1 MYNGSPGTTIVNGIH
16 ATPTYRSGHGWQSE
30 SGGQYQLQ
38 PGTPGADQGVAIPN
52 FNDGFLGAAP
62 DVGAAEGGAAAMKFG
77 IAASPG
83 SAVGGGPPLGAA
95 LAVSPS
101 SLDFG
106 PQSMRT
112 TSPPMRVTVTNTGL
126 LAVNV
131 TGVSISG
138 PFTQTND
145 CGGLAAGSSCAID
158 VVFSPPVAAGAAIT
172 TQVSSS
178 GALTIASND
187 PGSPRTVSL
196 TGVGE
201 KSLVSHYYR
210 SVLRRAP
217 DSGGRAFWNGE
228 ASRLLQLGIDLNEAW
243 FALAMTFYTSAEYR
257 AFNRDNDGFVTDLY
271 NTFFNRPPDAGGL
284 SYWSG
289 QLASGLPREVAL
301 AAFMFSAEFASFTQ
315 AIFGNT
321 SVRPEVNMVVDFY
334 RGLLAR
340 LPDSS
345 GFNYWLQRFRAAQCV
360 GASAVVNEV
369 DAISSAFVNGLEYN
383 QRSRDIPQFV
393 GDLYNAYLRRG
404 GDLAGVQ
411 YWVNQLATGARSRD
425 QVRQAFQ
432 SSPEFSNRVNAVA
445 SIGCAS

>member
-1 MYNGSPGTTIVNGIH
+1 
-16 ATPTYRSGHGWQSE
+16 
-30 SGGQYQLQ
+30 
-38 PGTPGADQGVAIPN
+38 
-52 FNDGFLGAAP
+52 
-62 DVGAAEGGAAAMKFG
+62 
-77 IAASPG
+77 
-83 SAVGGGPPLGAA
+83 
-95 LAVSPS
+95 
-101 SLDFG
+101 
-106 PQSMRT
+106 
-112 TSPPMRVTVTNTGL
+112 
-126 LAVNV
+126 
-131 TGVSISG
+131 
-138 PFTQTND
+138 
-145 CGGLAAGSSCAID
+145 
-158 VVFSPPVAAGAAIT
+158 
-172 TQVSSS
+172 
-178 GALTIASND
+178 
-187 PGSPRTVSL
+187 
-196 TGVGE
+196 
-201 KSLVSHYYR
+201 
-210 SVLRRAP
+210 
-217 DSGGRAFWNGE
+217 
-228 ASRLLQLGIDLNEAW
+228 
-243 FALAMTFYTSAEYR
+243 
-257 AFNRDNDGFVTDLY
+257 
-271 NTFFNRPPDAGGL
+271 
-284 SYWSG
+284 
-289 QLASGLPREVAL
+289 
-301 AAFMFSAEFASFTQ
+301 MFSAEFASFTQ